1 MPSSRRGS
9 ALCRLVHARHH
20 HGRKFQ
26 HSFASRGD
34 IRLIAPEIEIT
45 TDGEIPLAEQGDIAL
60 LTNADSAFE
69 SFERKEEDLLW
80 QSAEGSGFSET
91 TRTPTRI
98 TAEGGLQILAGDQ
111 VIAEYVPTGGDF
123 EAGIEQ
129 LAQSPGLAWMAELQ
143 ELDNV
148 AWQEAQVAFE
158 EWDYESQGLTE
169 AEALLVSTVANFARP
184 RA

>member
-1 MPSSRRGS
+1 MRVVGLLFAAWFTLAITTGGS
-9 ALCRLVHARHH
+9 LTIRS
-20 HGRKFQ
+20 GE
-26 HSFASRGD
+26 GD
-34 IRLIAPEIEIT
+34 IRLIAPEIESG
-45 TDGEIPLAEQGDIAL
+45 GETKILAEQGDIAL

-69 SFERKEEDLLW
+69 SFERNEEDLLW

-98 TAEGGLQILAGDQ
+98 TAEGGLQILAGGQ

-148 AWQEAQVAFE
+148 ACC
-158 EWDYESQGLTE
+158 
-169 AEALLVSTVANFARP
+169 LLYTSPSP
-184 RA
+184 RDISGSRMPSSA